1 MGGEDVEGNV
11 EGKGEIAGVHHQP
24 PARVGTEGSERFR
37 RRSLTRILQRAG
49 QYALEGDLLFN
60 TPDPALGGRKLIVIG
75 DFGSSQLTVARAV
88 GRLLERN
95 QTKLYRL
102 DEMDRLLELIRTA
115 GEPVVPLDQTS

>member
-1 MGGEDVEGNV
+1 
-11 EGKGEIAGVHHQP
+11 
-24 PARVGTEGSERFR
+24 
-37 RRSLTRILQRAG
+37 LQRAG

-75 DFGSSQLTVARAV
+75 DFGSSQQNVARAV
-88 GRLLERN
+88 GRLLEKN

-102 DEMDRLLELIRTA
+102 DEMDRLLELIRTT